1 MEYMTLFNIVIAKSI
16 DILKNDSIVDRLD
29 NSTVSLVVQS
39 ALSGDE
45 AVKGKAATRMA
56 QGVIEKI
63 DGKSGQRGI
72 R

>member
-1 MEYMTLFNIVIAKSI
+1 M
-16 DILKNDSIVDRLD
+16 
-29 NSTVSLVVQS
+29 SLVVQS